1 MTNALDSLSEKNKYN
16 WLKLGEKL
24 TLAMQPES
32 IKPKGNLP
40 NSSTKKTVGNTS
52 SRIRQDLPMDDK
64 SPCAHQLP

>member
-1 MTNALDSLSEKNKYN
+1 
-16 WLKLGEKL
+16 
-24 TLAMQPES
+24 MQPES

-64 SPCAHQLP
+64 SPCAH